1 MIKTRLDYDGFVE
14 ARELT
19 QTVRSILFKARISVV
34 TLPPA
39 DDETEKKTQIWGS
52 RSEFAIAPEMKTPYE
67 ATSKVIFVE
76 LVANL
81 LLRSMVVG
89 LVVSKDVL
97 PSLFREGINL
107 IHKPKP

>member
-19 QTVRSILFKARISVV
+19 QTLKSILYKAHISVE

-39 DDETEKKTQIWGS
+39 DNETEKKTQIWGS
-52 RSEFAIAPEMKTPYE
+52 RSEFAIASEMKTPYE
-67 ATSKVIFVE
+67 ASSKVIFVE

-89 LVVSKDVL
+89 LVVSKYI
-97 PSLFREGINL
+97 FAL
-107 IHKPKP
+107 IF